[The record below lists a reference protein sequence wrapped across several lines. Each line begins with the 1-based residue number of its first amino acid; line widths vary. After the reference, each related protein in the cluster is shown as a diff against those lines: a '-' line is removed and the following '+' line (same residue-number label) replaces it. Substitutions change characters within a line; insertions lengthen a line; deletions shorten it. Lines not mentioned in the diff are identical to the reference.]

1 MMDHIEQFK
10 FLKICFEKNP
20 QYSWIFYGPKGV
32 GKYKFTI
39 ELIKNVTKIK
49 NFNQNIF
56 EINNPDKPALI
67 EDIREL
73 ISKIKLT
80 NSSSDDIKTFFLIHQ
95 MEILNLN
102 CINALLKTIEEPP
115 ENTSI
120 IIFAQNLKN
129 IPKTILS
136 RCIKLKFKPN
146 DCKLFIEKKEV
157 QKDDFF
163 ICNYNPNIFKILT
176 NEKGKEI
183 KKKTMI
189 ILNKK
194 HFELNDF
201 YLLYEKISDNFHNYL
216 SVILS
221 IIFFDIKSKVTSNIF
236 DLDKTKSALF
246 YLDFIKKISINDIKI
261 DKRKVLHLIFSE
273 YFKYKLND

>member
-1 MMDHIEQFK
+1 
-10 FLKICFEKNP
+10 
-20 QYSWIFYGPKGV
+20 
-32 GKYKFTI
+32 
-39 ELIKNVTKIK
+39 
-49 NFNQNIF
+49 
-56 EINNPDKPALI
+56 
-67 EDIREL
+67 
-73 ISKIKLT
+73 
-80 NSSSDDIKTFFLIHQ
+80 
-95 MEILNLN
+95 
-102 CINALLKTIEEPP
+102 
-115 ENTSI
+115 
-120 IIFAQNLKN
+120 
-129 IPKTILS
+129 
-136 RCIKLKFKPN
+136 
-146 DCKLFIEKKEV
+146 
-157 QKDDFF
+157 
-163 ICNYNPNIFKILT
+163 
-176 NEKGKEI
+176 
-183 KKKTMI
+183 MI